1 MKIYLTLLSILFV
14 NFENPYKKL
23 SPKEERILI
32 EKRLDNSEKELL
44 KISEKIDKILI
55 LKNK

>member
-1 MKIYLTLLSILFV
+1 MKVALTILLLLV
-14 NFENPYKKL
+14 TLNFPSKKL
-23 SPKEERILI
+23 SPKEERVLI
-32 EKRLDNSEKELL
+32 EKRLDHSEKELL

>member
-1 MKIYLTLLSILFV
+1 MKVTFTILLLLITFNLPSR
-14 NFENPYKKL
+14 KL

-44 KISEKIDKILI
+44 KISKKIDKILI

>member
-1 MKIYLTLLSILFV
+1 MKVTFTILLLLITFNLPSR
-14 NFENPYKKL
+14 KL